1 LACNRNTAQVIAAD
15 SDRVTVCRQGDGGRL
30 TVCNKKIFIGHSIV
44 CSIPRRRYGSARCFI
59 KVAGEPSFKQPKLA
73 KNVIMS
79 DLLYLLTVVML
90 KAHHDIVVMVLSATH
105 R

>member
-1 LACNRNTAQVIAAD
+1 M
-15 SDRVTVCRQGDGGRL
+15 
-30 TVCNKKIFIGHSIV
+30 
-44 CSIPRRRYGSARCFI
+44 
-59 KVAGEPSFKQPKLA
+59 
-73 KNVIMS
+73 MS